1 MWTVRERLQR
11 LAAAAR
17 ASDDLARGDRESR
30 DAAIEQASIE
40 GLSVRQIAY
49 DTGLGHSAV
58 QQIIVKRT
66 AARQARLEAAALD

>member
-17 ASDDLARGDRESR
+17 RSAEIAYGDRESR

-49 DTGLGHSAV
+49 DTGLGKSAI
-58 QQIIVKRT
+58 QQIVLKRT
-66 AARQARLEAAALD
+66 AARQARLESQVLD